1 MSSRSRHPDL
11 DCVRILAVQKEPIYL
26 LFFSVSPWLR
36 GEAFDLFLRFHGLM
50 NPGIDTHFVIPLVGV
65 LFEREVAGVDVR
77 HKTFAHHDLVEQA
90 LPDGYD
96 AAVEA
101 DSIRLPDAGQLQVM

>member
-1 MSSRSRHPDL
+1 M
-11 DCVRILAVQKEPIYL
+11 
-26 LFFSVSPWLR
+26 WLKSFR
-36 GEAFDLFLRFHGLM
+36 EALRLHGLV

-65 LFEREVAGVDVR
+65 LFEREVAGVDMR

-90 LPDGYD
+90 LPDRYD

-101 DSIRLPDAGQLQVM
+101 DGIRLPDAGQLQVMAAQRDLWAFSSSP